1 MKLGT
6 FTKQLNDRLERMVLT
21 LVAKK
26 YLFCAIMLW
35 LWAWK
40 VAPGGWAEILGFV
53 AVVIGIAEYFKP
65 KELETGNVGRSS
77 MAAQGN
83 SGYQPARNSNTRADS
98 SSEGADEQI
107 VSSEGRDNNLGD

>member
-1 MKLGT
+1 MSFSDKL
-6 FTKQLNDRLERMVLT
+6 NERLERLFLT

-26 YLFCAIMLW
+26 YLFCAVMLW

-65 KELETGNVGRSS
+65 KVLTDGEK
-77 MAAQGN
+77 
-83 SGYQPARNSNTRADS
+83 
-98 SSEGADEQI
+98 
-107 VSSEGRDNNLGD
+107 